1 MIEIVCREGIQE
13 EKKEGS
19 LCLPKNIRQIGS
31 PGGRHKIYIE
41 DYVYTYLKSMAQKEE
56 SCAAV
61 FLGKSQMMKEIR
73 YTFVS
78 GAVECKA
85 AVFQWDH
92 IQLDDNF
99 WEYIEKEKKEY
110 FQEKEIVGWFLGKKG
125 QAMSLPPAVEAA
137 HRKYFAGRDKVL
149 MLLDVMEEEEA
160 FFIYDQGYLQ
170 RREGYYIYYEK
181 NAPMQ
186 EYMISKR
193 QEEQRMER
201 LMLLGETEILQVP
214 EKVREL
220 RRPEKEYEKSGEKEL
235 EPAQDSQQRELEPAQ
250 NSQQR
255 ELEYAQGSQ
264 QRELEY
270 AQTGFQ
276 EELEE
281 AYGDQEQGLEE
292 PGTDLQRKKSGFLE
306 GAEKIF
312 AKSNLEEPKTQ
323 AEEALESYRYMIL
336 ERQGR
341 QIERQNRKFLYTAA
355 SFFLVVVCVIGITTI
370 NNYRKMQEVEDVLHV
385 MKDSEREEKRSESQ
399 DKVVVESVSSQV
411 TKETPDQSSSGSESR
426 EAEESQA
433 EKTAESNESEGSQE
447 ENPADSGKDETS
459 QGEGTAESEQDGNTQ
474 NEDKPQDA
482 QAQENSAQGNPAQE
496 TSAGQQEARYYTV
509 KSGDTLASICIN
521 IYHNKDMM
529 KKVCEVN
536 GIENG
541 DKIYAGQK
549 LLLP

>member
-1 MIEIVCREGIQE
+1 MIEIVCKEGLQE

-41 DYVYTYLKSMAQKEE
+41 DYVYTYLRAMAQKEE

-61 FLGKSQMMKEIR
+61 FLGRSQMMKEIR

-85 AVFQWDH
+85 AIFQWDH
-92 IQLDDNF
+92 IRLDDNF
-99 WEYIEKEKKEY
+99 WEYIEEEKKEY

-125 QAMSLPPAVEAA
+125 QAMSLSPAVEGA
-137 HRKYFAGRDKVL
+137 HRKYFAGRDKIL
-149 MLLDVMEEEEA
+149 MLLDIMEEEEA

-193 QEEQRMER
+193 QEEQRSER
-201 LMLLGETEILQVP
+201 LLLLGETAMLRIPEEVKKLQS
-214 EKVREL
+214 
-220 RRPEKEYEKSGEKEL
+220 PEKECKKSEKKQEEWNNVEASRQG
-235 EPAQDSQQRELEPAQ
+235 EPAHTEASRQGESAHAET
-250 NSQQR
+250 
-255 ELEYAQGSQ
+255 EY
-264 QRELEY
+264 
-270 AQTGFQ
+270 Q

-281 AYGDQEQGLEE
+281 LYEDQKQGLEE
-292 PGTDLQRKKSGFLE
+292 IRTGCQRQETEFLE

-355 SFFLVVVCVIGITTI
+355 SFFLVIVCVIGITTI

-385 MKDSEREEKRSESQ
+385 MKDSETEKKRSESRNG
-399 DKVVVESVSSQV
+399 VVVESVESQV
-411 TKETPDQSSSGSESR
+411 SPLKEGESAESPKNETSSKTSQKEEENQQNSSEVSGENG
-426 EAEESQA
+426 EVQEEN
-433 EKTAESNESEGSQE
+433 TAEPVESENTSE
-447 ENPADSGKDETS
+447 ENPA
-459 QGEGTAESEQDGNTQ
+459 ESEKSENDQ
-474 NEDKPQDA
+474 NQDKP
-482 QAQENSAQGNPAQE
+482 
-496 TSAGQQEARYYTV
+496 QEARYYTV

-521 IYHNKDMM
+521 IYHDKDMM
-529 KKVCEVN
+529 KKVCEAN